1 MRAQQRSCVTPWKRF
16 VFMAAGNIIPGD
28 ERRAIQMHRFRSQL
42 FAIRVQ
48 ESIQPDLKIKISD
61 QWLHSNCVSHREQ
74 SEDFFLYG
82 AFFIE

>member
-28 ERRAIQMHRFRSQL
+28 ERSNASVSIAVI
-42 FAIRVQ
+42 AIRVQ

-61 QWLHSNCVSHREQ
+61 QWLHSNGVSHREQ